1 MMPAGCASCWVKAA
15 AAGAAAS
22 LSLRERDVVGLQ
34 RDRVDAL
41 AGRGKVRVEHGR
53 RGYEDRRLADAAPET
68 AGWHEDR
75 FDLRHLGDAHRVVI
89 IEVGLLDAAVL
100 DGAFL
105 IEQRG
110 QTVDERAC
118 DLPLDLSWID
128 AVSRI
133 GGGNNA
139 VNLDLVAVDRDF
151 GAGGH

>member
-1 MMPAGCASCWVKAA
+1 RPL
-15 AAGAAAS
+15 AAAS
-22 LSLRERDVVGLQ
+22 PSSRERDVVVLQ
-34 RDRVDAL
+34 RERADAL
-41 AGRGKVRVEHGR
+41 ACGGKIRVEHGG
-53 RGYEDRRLADAAPET
+53 RGDADRRLADATPET

-75 FDLRHLGDAHRVVI
+75 FDLPPPRGAHRVLI

-133 GGGNNA
+133 CGGNNA

-151 GAGGH
+151 GAGGHITAERHSLREAAV

>member
-1 MMPAGCASCWVKAA
+1 MGNG
-15 AAGAAAS
+15 GAARAATHS
-22 LSLRERDVVGLQ
+22 VNWRPFFLKLKRRPFGRRFASLRERDVVVPQ
-34 RDRVDAL
+34 RERADAL
-41 AGRGKVRVEHGR
+41 ARGGKVRVEHGG
-53 RGYEDRRLADAAPET
+53 RGDADRRLADATPET
-68 AGWHEDR
+68 AGWHDDR

-89 IEVGLLDAAVL
+89 IEVGLLDAALL

-110 QTVDERAC
+110 QAVNERAR

-139 VNLDLVAVDRDF
+139 VNLD
-151 GAGGH
+151 